1 MKEEIINQIQVQM
14 LPYLNN
20 EQLKALQSVLE
31 HTFYSV
37 TITTENVPD
46 TTNKNA
52 VTAFIAAKR
61 IEGCSEKNVG
71 LLPKHHPS
79 DDFRH
84 RQGCTANYNRGFAS
98 LSDRIS
104 KRTQN
109 QPRNDR

>member
-52 VTAFIAAKR
+52 VQHLLQQSALRAAPRKR
-61 IEGCSEKNVG
+61 WHTTKT
-71 LLPKHHPS
+71 P
-79 DDFRH
+79 
-84 RQGCTANYNRGFAS
+84 
-98 LSDRIS
+98 S
-104 KRTQN
+104 KR
-109 QPRNDR
+109 